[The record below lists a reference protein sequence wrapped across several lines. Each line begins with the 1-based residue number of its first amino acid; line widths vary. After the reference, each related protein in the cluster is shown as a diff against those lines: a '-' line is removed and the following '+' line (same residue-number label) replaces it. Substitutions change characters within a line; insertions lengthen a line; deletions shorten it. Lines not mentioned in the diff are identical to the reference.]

1 VGGGGRDDWE
11 LLGGEEGGR
20 RGIDT
25 EGFGKRKS
33 VGPMA
38 QMHKEE
44 LNADVIPL
52 LFFAGFDANIR
63 FMGCNLQY
71 CYCAIKAI

>member
-1 VGGGGRDDWE
+1 MGGG
-11 LLGGEEGGR
+11 GGR

-25 EGFGKRKS
+25 EGFGKGKS
-33 VGPMA
+33 VSPMA

-52 LFFAGFDANIR
+52 LLLLVNR
-63 FMGCNLQY
+63 F
-71 CYCAIKAI
+71 